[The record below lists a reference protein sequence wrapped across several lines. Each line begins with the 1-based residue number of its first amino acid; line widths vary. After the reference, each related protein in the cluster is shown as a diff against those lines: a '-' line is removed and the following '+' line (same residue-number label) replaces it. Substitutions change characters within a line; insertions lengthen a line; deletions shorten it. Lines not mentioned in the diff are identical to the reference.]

1 MRNRD
6 AYTIYLLNSG
16 LAAFFFAIITTIDLI
31 YQAEVAHL
39 NPLQLVLVGTVLEST
54 AFLCEIPTGV
64 VADVYSRR
72 LSVIIGTALYGAGFT
87 LEGLVPHFGPI
98 LLAQVLWGVGATF
111 LSGAEQAWIADELG
125 DADVTPVFLR
135 GAQVA
140 QAATLAGIPVSV
152 ALASVRLNLPVVAG
166 GLCYFAL
173 AALLAVA
180 MPERGF
186 QRAPRGERESWR
198 ALANTARAGG
208 RAVRHSPL
216 LVTILALAAF
226 YGMSSEGFDRLWRDH
241 FLYDFVFPSL
251 GALQP
256 IVWFGIISA
265 LGTVLGIGAVEAARR
280 WARTESHRGMA
291 RTLFALNVLRVVGVL
306 VFALAGNFALAL
318 AAYLVAAALRQANVP
333 LYYAWLNRSID
344 SKVRATVLS
353 LSGQIDA
360 LGQIGGGPVIG
371 ALGTAAS
378 LRAAIAAAG
387 AVLSPALL
395 LYARAIRQ
403 DRAAQPSVEAEEA
416 GAVPEP

>member
-6 AYTIYLLNSG
+6 AYTIYLLNNG

-72 LSVIIGTALYGAGFT
+72 LSIIIGTALYGAGFT
-87 LEGLVPHFGPI
+87 LEGLVPRFGAI
-98 LLAQVLWGVGATF
+98 LLAQVIWGAGATF

-125 DADVTPVFLR
+125 DADITPVFLR
-135 GAQVA
+135 GSQVA

-152 ALASVRLNLPVVAG
+152 ALASLRLNLPVVVG

-173 AALLAVA
+173 AAFLAVA

-186 QRAPRGERESWR
+186 RPAPRGERGSWR
-198 ALANTARAGG
+198 AMADTARAGG

-241 FLYDFVFPSL
+241 FLDDFVFPSL

-256 IVWFGIISA
+256 VVWFGIISA
-265 LGTVLGIGAVEAARR
+265 IGTVLGIGAVEGARR
-280 WARTESHRGMA
+280 WVRTDSHQGMA
-291 RTLFALNVLRVVGVL
+291 RTLFVLNVLRIAGML

-333 LYYAWLNRSID
+333 LYYAWLNRAID

-353 LSGQIDA
+353 LSGQVDA

-371 ALGTAAS
+371 ALGTAVS

-403 DRAAQPSVEAEEA
+403 DRAAQPAVEEA
-416 GAVPEP
+416 SAVPEP